1 MKMQTALEA
10 HGFPPEARAAILSS
24 GITDLYPPQAEAVK
38 KGLLKGRSVLLA
50 IPTAAGKTL
59 MAELC
64 MLHAI
69 LNGRGRCLY
78 IAPLKALASEKYKD
92 FHKKY
97 AALGAKVGLAI
108 GDHDTPSHK
117 LNRYNIV
124 VATAEKVD
132 SLLRGKA
139 KWLIDDLSV
148 VVLDEIHFINDGSRG
163 PTMEI
168 LTARIKEL
176 NPATQL
182 LALSATISN
191 AEEMADWLNAEL
203 VQSDWRPIPL
213 REGVYFNGQIEFNEP
228 PNRKIL
234 EEARDDVS
242 KLTLDTLRGGGQV
255 LIFVGSR
262 RSAQAVS
269 RQVSGSVAKTLSD
282 DEKKRL
288 ALLSKKIVGT
298 GTDAT
303 KVCHK
308 LADVVKHGAA
318 FHHAG
323 LKPQQRELIEEHF
336 KSNLIKAISCTPTLA
351 AGVNLP
357 ARRAIIRDCKRFEAG
372 LGAAFIPTFEY
383 KQCAGRAGRPQFD
396 EYGEAVLIAKSHS
409 ESATLFERYIEAD
422 SEPVTSKLANES
434 ALRIHILSS
443 IAGGYVYDIKGMLN
457 FISHTFLH
465 HQNLE
470 PNLLD
475 IITGIFDFLHQ
486 EKFVEKA
493 GDRFF
498 ATPLG
503 ALTSRLYIDPFT
515 AIIIRQ
521 GLSQISES
529 KPYSEIG
536 ILHLMTCT
544 PDCPTIQGLGKDIIE
559 ELEHFATHFYEQF
572 LLTPE
577 NTEMLDDFYFYLST
591 IKTTW
596 MLNQWME
603 EDRDEAIC
611 DKFNIGPGDI
621 YRHVDSTQWLLYAA
635 ISIADL
641 LNRKPLTIRL
651 ENLRLRIRNGIKE
664 DLLELVQLRGI
675 GRVRARQLVKK
686 GILKQKDL
694 QFLSVDQLADIPTI
708 GLGLAKDIKSQL
720 LQKSARLAAQKRPS
734 SDNVGNW
741 DD

>member
-1 MKMQTALEA
+1 M
-10 HGFPPEARAAILSS
+10 
-24 GITDLYPPQAEAVK
+24 
-38 KGLLKGRSVLLA
+38 
-50 IPTAAGKTL
+50 
-59 MAELC
+59 
-64 MLHAI
+64 
-69 LNGRGRCLY
+69 
-78 IAPLKALASEKYKD
+78 
-92 FHKKY
+92 
-97 AALGAKVGLAI
+97 
-108 GDHDTPSHK
+108 
-117 LNRYNIV
+117 
-124 VATAEKVD
+124 
-132 SLLRGKA
+132 
-139 KWLIDDLSV
+139 
-148 VVLDEIHFINDGSRG
+148 
-163 PTMEI
+163 
-168 LTARIKEL
+168 
-176 NPATQL
+176 
-182 LALSATISN
+182 
-191 AEEMADWLNAEL
+191 
-203 VQSDWRPIPL
+203 
-213 REGVYFNGQIEFNEP
+213 
-228 PNRKIL
+228 
-234 EEARDDVS
+234 
-242 KLTLDTLRGGGQV
+242 TLDTLRGGGQV